1 MMQLKSMNSIV
12 GGLERLYNAY
22 LVKQNML
29 YISLKVHKKRKLLHH
44 AYVFVKIGCN

>member
-1 MMQLKSMNSIV
+1 
-12 GGLERLYNAY
+12 
-22 LVKQNML
+22 ML